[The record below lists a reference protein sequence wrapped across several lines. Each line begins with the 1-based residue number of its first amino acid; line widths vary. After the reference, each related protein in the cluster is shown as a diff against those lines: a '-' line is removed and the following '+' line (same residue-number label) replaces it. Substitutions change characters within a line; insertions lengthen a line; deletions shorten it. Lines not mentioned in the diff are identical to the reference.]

1 MQSKPETKRVI
12 AAGILFAAIYSVGV
26 FELGREL
33 GHVESSD
40 LLFHRQLSLRCHSK
54 KLFGHVHMAKTA
66 GTSINGIAANKFERV
81 CGHKGYSYDAFHDNV
96 KAANIAARG
105 GIPHPDGRS
114 RVVATTMD
122 EIGYEDCDW
131 ISNEIEHRWCKY
143 VYKILFTSWFV
154 PHH

>member
-1 MQSKPETKRVI
+1 MFTWPRLQAHRKSIKVI
-12 AAGILFAAIYSVGV
+12 V
-26 FELGREL
+26 FVVFCVALE
-33 GHVESSD
+33 
-40 LLFHRQLSLRCHSK
+40 HSQT
-54 KLFGHVHMAKTA
+54 FC
-66 GTSINGIAANKFERV
+66 SRINGIAANKFERV